1 MILELT
7 QYLAQCSSPGMALQA
22 LHSNAILLA
31 QELNQLRF
39 EFDSCEVTVAKNS
52 HFLKDSKSH
61 WDTASY
67 KLAISKAE
75 RDRTILSY
83 RITQAERVQSLLF
96 NKISEL
102 SNKSVIDIEDLLDPA
117 LMDQVLVSAQ
127 GHLEKALS
135 SIKRLE

>member
-22 LHSNAILLA
+22 LHSNAVILA

-52 HFLKDSKSH
+52 HFLKDSKSN
-61 WDTASY
+61 WDTAAY

-75 RDRTILSY
+75 RDRTLLSY
-83 RITQAERVQSLLF
+83 RIVQAEKLQKILLS
-96 NKISEL
+96 KISDL
-102 SNKSVIDIEDLLDPA
+102 SGISVLDVEDLLDPS
-117 LMDQVLVSAQ
+117 LMDQVISLSQ
-127 GHLEKALS
+127 IHLEKALS
-135 SIKRLE
+135 SIKQLE